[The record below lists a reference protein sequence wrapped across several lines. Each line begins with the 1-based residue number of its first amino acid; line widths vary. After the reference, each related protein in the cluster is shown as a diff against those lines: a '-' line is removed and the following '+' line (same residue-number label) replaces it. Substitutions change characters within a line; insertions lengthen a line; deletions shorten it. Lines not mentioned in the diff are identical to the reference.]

1 MLAVNQRS
9 NFDPGSKIPLFE
21 AIQPSKWNNRFIRSY
36 VTRGSVQ
43 VSLTHIG
50 APLSRTNAGR
60 VSIFSIYCLHL
71 PRPRTKGDASKN
83 FTSATWKKGM
93 DEKER
98 QCGWQKEKEKRGGGS
113 RRKFAR
119 GRTGSKIRDY
129 RLAVPGH
136 RFELFLITWSRSHVT

>member
-98 QCGWQKEKEKRGGGS
+98 QCGWQKEKEKRGGEEVVVNLPVAEPVRKYATIDQLSPVIGS
-113 RRKFAR
+113 
-119 GRTGSKIRDY
+119 SY
-129 RLAVPGH
+129 
-136 RFELFLITWSRSHVT
+136 SS

>member
-93 DEKER
+93 DEKE
-98 QCGWQKEKEKRGGGS
+98 G
-113 RRKFAR
+113 
-119 GRTGSKIRDY
+119 
-129 RLAVPGH
+129 
-136 RFELFLITWSRSHVT
+136 